1 MSHTTMARINLPPPE
16 QSCGICSKLC
26 VLESIKCDTC
36 NKYIHPNC
44 SKLPAYALVNWF
56 TTRYKYKCEPCVR
69 ISMDDEE
76 YDQKY
81 AFVSNL
87 LINDSGNESN
97 GDHED
102 SVCEQSS
109 QAKSTATSDNLQNDI
124 VIENDIIREQER
136 GDYEQPRKLTSPGPN
151 KPNSR
156 DSLALLPTTTT
167 SNTNNTE
174 SSVRNSN
181 KKTQICRFYKT
192 HSCKYGRSG
201 NKCNYAH
208 PKVCYKYRTYGR
220 DTKRGCTSQI
230 CTHYHPT
237 ICKNSEKD
245 RLCLHLECPYLHLK
259 GTQRYQPESPTSP
272 TSYTS
277 TSKPSR
283 PYPHTNHHQPTNQY
297 HRNDDLQQ
305 KNLHFLYTDIQEMKY
320 QLAQVMRLLPIQ
332 RDQNHQHHPVPLPNM
347 THPPP
352 FLH

>member
-1 MSHTTMARINLPPPE
+1 MSHTMARINLPPPE
-16 QSCGICSKLC
+16 QSCGVCSKPC
-26 VLESIKCDTC
+26 VLECIKCDTC

-69 ISMDDEE
+69 ISMDNEE

-97 GDHED
+97 GGHED
-102 SVCEQSS
+102 SECEQLS
-109 QAKSTATSDNLQNDI
+109 QAKTIVTPDNLQ
-124 VIENDIIREQER
+124 
-136 GDYEQPRKLTSPGPN
+136 
-151 KPNSR
+151 SR
-156 DSLALLPTTTT
+156 DSPVLPPTTTT
-167 SNTNNTE
+167 SNTSNTNYTE

-220 DTKRGCTSQI
+220 DRKRGCTSQT

-237 ICKNSEKD
+237 ICKNSEKYG
-245 RLCLHLECPYLHLK
+245 LCLYLECPYLHLK
-259 GTQRYQPESPTSP
+259 GTQRYQSESPTPP

-277 TSKPSR
+277 TSKP
-283 PYPHTNHHQPTNQY
+283 PHLHTNHHQPTNQY
-297 HRNDDLQQ
+297 HCNDDLQQ

-332 RDQNHQHHPVPLPNM
+332 GDQKHQHHPVPLPNM